1 MKGKCGVKK
10 KIMKLDK
17 YLIEIPSLLVLIAVV
32 YLGIVLLTMNSIEV
46 SDSIGGTESLLER
59 VVKQIVVG
67 EID

>member
-46 SDSIGGTESLLER
+46 SDSIGGTESLLDR

>member
-1 MKGKCGVKK
+1 MKGKYGVKK

-46 SDSIGGTESLLER
+46 SDSIGGTESLLDH

>member
-32 YLGIVLLTMNSIEV
+32 YFGIVLLTMNSIEV
-46 SDSIGGTESLLER
+46 SDSIGGTESLLDR